1 MNNYSKKWE
10 NYKRNINILN
20 SKLHSLSHSVIR
32 MKLLLLKESDFSKW
46 KISNWRQRL
55 VNLIMHIR
63 KWLIPHIITII
74 MMLKSIL
81 KEKCTKLNLNIHALS
96 KLFKLSMSK
105 NCSKQ
110 RNNFRKPKT
119 RKMNYIYNII

>member
-1 MNNYSKKWE
+1 
-10 NYKRNINILN
+10 
-20 SKLHSLSHSVIR
+20 
-32 MKLLLLKESDFSKW
+32 
-46 KISNWRQRL
+46 
-55 VNLIMHIR
+55 
-63 KWLIPHIITII
+63 
-74 MMLKSIL
+74 MLKSIL